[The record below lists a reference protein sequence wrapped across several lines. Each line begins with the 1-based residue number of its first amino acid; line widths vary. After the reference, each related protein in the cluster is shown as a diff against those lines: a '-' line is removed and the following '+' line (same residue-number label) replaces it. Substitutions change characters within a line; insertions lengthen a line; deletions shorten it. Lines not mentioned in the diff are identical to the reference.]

1 MYYNPGVNDHG
12 LPHDPFKA
20 CVVPR
25 AIGWI
30 STTSPTGQHNL
41 APYSQFTNVT
51 FDPPMVMFSANQTL
65 PDDATQTRK
74 DTVNNIEA
82 TGVFCWQLC
91 TYALREAV
99 NITAEAVPP
108 DEDEFARAGLAK
120 TFSRGLRVPVPMVK
134 ESPVR
139 FECEYVQT
147 VRLPGKGPMGT
158 VDVVFGRVVGVHV
171 DEWALTDGKID
182 VRKTNPIARLGYF
195 EYGVINDAFEMV
207 VPGDKRMLIGL
218 SGNASKN
225 TDEDLEEAKN
235 S

>member
-1 MYYNPGVNDHG
+1 
-12 LPHDPFKA
+12 
-20 CVVPR
+20 
-25 AIGWI
+25 
-30 STTSPTGQHNL
+30 
-41 APYSQFTNVT
+41 
-51 FDPPMVMFSANQTL
+51 MVMFSANQTL

-99 NITAEAVPP
+99 NVTAEAVPP

-120 TFSRGLRVPVPMVK
+120 TFSRGLRVPVPMVE

-207 VPGDKRMLIGL
+207 VPGDKRMLIGVSL
-218 SGNASKN
+218 VCWDNGGQC
-225 TDEDLEEAKN
+225 
-235 S
+235 